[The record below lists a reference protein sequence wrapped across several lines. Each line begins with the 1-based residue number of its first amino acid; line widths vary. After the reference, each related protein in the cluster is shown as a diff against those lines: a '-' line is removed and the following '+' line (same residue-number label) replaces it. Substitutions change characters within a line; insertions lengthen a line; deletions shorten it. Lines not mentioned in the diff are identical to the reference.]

1 MEEEYLRFD
10 MFWDHVKRW
19 WSLYGVVVLTI
30 AISELQFL
38 QTVIKDNPK
47 LSMLIA
53 MLLIALAK
61 VSKSPK
67 Q

>member
-1 MEEEYLRFD
+1 

-61 VSKSPK
+61 VSRSPTNQK
-67 Q
+67 

>member
-1 MEEEYLRFD
+1 